1 MDHEAFGP
9 SIWGGGEA
17 LLGLLVPLLF
27 LVGAVALVLLA
38 LPTLR
43 ASGRFGLGGGGD
55 MPPPAATRPPEDR
68 ALALLRERYARGE
81 LDTADYEER
90 RHRLRDE
97 PPEL

>member
-9 SIWGGGEA
+9 GIWGGGEA
-17 LLGLLVPLLF
+17 LLGLLLPLLV
-27 LVGAVALVLLA
+27 LVVLAAVGLLA
-38 LPTLR
+38 LR
-43 ASGRFGLGGGGD
+43 ASGHLSPGGTGT
-55 MPPPAATRPPEDR
+55 PSPAPRPPEDR

-81 LDTADYEER
+81 LDTTDYEER